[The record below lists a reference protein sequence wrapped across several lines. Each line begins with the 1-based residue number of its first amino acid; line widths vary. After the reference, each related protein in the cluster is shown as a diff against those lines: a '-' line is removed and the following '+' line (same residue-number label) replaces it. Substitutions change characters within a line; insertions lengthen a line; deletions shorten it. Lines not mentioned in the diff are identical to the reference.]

1 MGPTSVAEAL
11 WEVLME
17 WDVSTRWLRSR
28 LACDGHGN
36 VEFELEADPDS
47 KSACWL

>member
-1 MGPTSVAEAL
+1 MGPASVAEAV

-17 WDVSTRWLRSR
+17 WDVSTRWLSSR
-28 LACDGHGN
+28 LACDSPRG